1 MRKISLIAVV
11 AAVACGGS
19 DNNTP
24 TNVYVANMT
33 SANEVGPNA
42 NTSPATGTAT
52 FTVNATTVDY
62 VITFNNLQG
71 NISAAHIHSGAA
83 GETNSP
89 VTPPFALP
97 SPATASGT
105 LNGSFTAAQITA
117 GSASSGI
124 LAGDLNSL
132 VNAMKTGKAYA
143 NVHSTVHTGGEI
155 RGPINPK

>member
-1 MRKISLIAVV
+1 MRKICLIAVAV
-11 AAVACGGS
+11 AFACGGS
-19 DNNTP
+19 SKP
-24 TNVYVANMT
+24 TNVYVATMT
-33 SANEVGPNA
+33 SANEVGANA

-71 NISAAHIHSGAA
+71 PISAAHIHSGAA
-83 GETNSP
+83 GESNSP

-97 SPATASGT
+97 SPATATGT

-132 VNAMKTGKAYA
+132 VAAMKTGKAYA
-143 NVHSTVHTGGEI
+143 NVHSTAHTGGEI
-155 RGPINPK
+155 RGQINPQ